1 MKPCADY
8 SFVRG
13 VCAAP
18 AMPDLE
24 TGDKTRMMRDI
35 ALCEHLQLNSTRFWM
50 DQEHYE
56 KNPEKYVAMIK
67 DYVHTCYEHG
77 ITSMP
82 ILWNGNFIRSF
93 TPPTEA
99 EWDKMRV
106 YATAIINA
114 LRDEP
119 GLLMWDVINEPM
131 CNDYMNAVVGTEEY
145 EVRFNL
151 LKDYIRRQVALVR
164 ELDPVNCITVGH
176 ENWRH
181 CRATND
187 LVDVICFHD
196 YTGTRKEMEGAIMAC
211 EDMSKQLGKPILNTE
226 TGCVGRAN
234 PYDIELELCQKHH
247 VGWYLFLLTHEG
259 FWSDIHGLVYPD
271 GTIRDPAVIAAIF
284 GFFRNRTPERIRV
297 NANKEGHAYRAV
309 KAVED
314 VLRIEPTTLFMS
326 KEKTVESIMDAAEY
340 CVNLLECAE
349 FVPMWDPPSAQL
361 ECMRRWDWDGMD
373 DFQRREAEWKV
384 KQFAYEMAEL
394 VKKNCMF

>member
-1 MKPCADY
+1 MKPMQDY
-8 SFVRG
+8 SGIRG

-18 AMPDLE
+18 AMPNPE
-24 TGDKTRMMRDI
+24 TGDRSAMMRDI
-35 ALCEHLQLNSTRFWM
+35 ALCNRLNLNSTRFWM
-50 DQEHYE
+50 SQEHWE
-56 KNPEKYVAMIK
+56 KNPAQYTAMIQ
-67 DYVHTCYEHG
+67 DYVRTCHEHG
-77 ITSMP
+77 ISSMP

-93 TPPTEA
+93 TPPTEE
-99 EWDKMRV
+99 EWDRMRA
-106 YATAIINA
+106 YASAMVEA
-114 LRDEP
+114 LKDEP

-145 EVRFNL
+145 EVRFKL
-151 LKDYIRRQVALVR
+151 LEAYVRRQVKLVR
-164 ELDPVNCITVGH
+164 ELDGVNCITVGH

-181 CRATND
+181 CRSTND
-187 LVDVICFHD
+187 LVDVISFHD
-196 YTGTRKEMEGAIMAC
+196 YTGTRREMEGAITAC
-211 EDMSKQLGKPILNTE
+211 EEMSRQFGKPILNTE

-284 GFFRNRTPERIRV
+284 GFFRNRTPQRIRV

-314 VLRIEPTTLFMS
+314 VLRVEPTTLFMS
-326 KEKTVESIMDAAEY
+326 REKTIESILDAAEY

-361 ECMRRWDWDGMD
+361 ECMRRWDWEHMD

-384 KQFAYEMAEL
+384 KQFAYEMSQL
-394 VKKNCMF
+394 VRKNCMF